1 MPLIVIT
8 VSLVGLLYEVKKKFR
23 GSIVRKNSKLKET
36 GRIMEAQINNRIGMV
51 CGTFVALQMP
61 AFLVRIISFIVV
73 TLCQRN
79 VTTYDFG

>member
-1 MPLIVIT
+1 M
-8 VSLVGLLYEVKKKFR
+8 GLLYEVKKKFR

-61 AFLVRIISFIVV
+61 AFLVRITISFIVM

-79 VTTYDFG
+79 VTTYDFGYTVISIRN

>member
-1 MPLIVIT
+1 MPLIIIT

-61 AFLVRIISFIVV
+61 AFLVCIISFIVM

-79 VTTYDFG
+79 VTTYDF

>member
-1 MPLIVIT
+1 M
-8 VSLVGLLYEVKKKFR
+8 
-23 GSIVRKNSKLKET
+23 KET

-73 TLCQRN
+73 TSQEMDGTLPKN
-79 VTTYDFG
+79 